1 MKKLLLATLA
11 VAALSLAS
19 LSASAAGTIS
29 PAFTVQ
35 VVMTPT
41 CLINA
46 GSSLTGNTIDFGT
59 YTAFDAAP
67 TVTAPTF
74 TFTVKCTRDLGAAAP
89 TAAVTGGNDGVV
101 AGLNYS
107 LTVALT
113 APTTGTAATPNP
125 TPNGTPAT
133 FPFKVTGSM
142 AGNQA
147 GSATALQTDSR
158 VLVVSF

>member
-1 MKKLLLATLA
+1 MKKLLLSSLA

-19 LSASAAGTIS
+19 LSASAGSIS

-35 VVMTPT
+35 VALTPT
-41 CLINA
+41 CLINS
-46 GSSLTGNTIDFGT
+46 GSFLTGNLIDFGT

-67 TVTAPTF
+67 SVTAPTF

-147 GSATALQTDSR
+147 GSATAPVTDAR